1 MNDVEE
7 LLATLGCTN
16 EQKEA
21 YAAYKLIGEAM
32 R

>member
-1 MNDVEE
+1 

-16 EQKEA
+16 EQNET